1 MDCHIF
7 SGKPNSSDDWPRD
20 SVSISLV
27 VCHILHPL
35 ASPQFVHT
43 RMSPGLHLND
53 ENFSLW
59 YFCTSEIRPACT
71 AKVPC
76 HRSLVTSTSLLT
88 RYCNRYES
96 SETADY
102 GLLAISDE
110 TYEIPKPLNAE
121 VGSAPSATVQD
132 THFQICVLATIS
144 LSIFLLLLAR
154 SSCMQI
160 QEWQN
165 IFLYL
170 FFVYFLPQPNV
181 LRNT

>member
-1 MDCHIF
+1 M
-7 SGKPNSSDDWPRD
+7 K
-20 SVSISLV
+20 
-27 VCHILHPL
+27 
-35 ASPQFVHT
+35 
-43 RMSPGLHLND
+43 
-53 ENFSLW
+53 
-59 YFCTSEIRPACT
+59 IRTCT

-76 HRSLVTSTSLLT
+76 HRSLVTSNSLLT

-96 SETADY
+96 SETADC

-121 VGSAPSATVQD
+121 VGSAPASCWTTSATVQD
-132 THFQICVLATIS
+132 THFQICVLATS
-144 LSIFLLLLAR
+144 SFLLLLAR

-170 FFVYFLPQPNV
+170 FFRLFFASAKCFEKYVNK
-181 LRNT
+181 